1 MTCVFLFSEL
11 SDRTRSG
18 NMLGLVFLSLR
29 SFSNYLRGQ
38 FCGTGGVDADEL
50 AFAAFVFEL
59 DKALDQREQ
68 CVVFTTADIVAGLPF
83 GAALACDNVAAENVL
98 AAEFLETEP
107 LCI

>member
-1 MTCVFLFSEL
+1 MTCAFLFSEL

-18 NMLGLVFLSLR
+18 YMLGLVFLSLR

-68 CVVFTTADIVAGLPF
+68 RVVLTAADVVAGLPF
-83 GAALACDNVAAENVL
+83 GAALTCNDVAAENVL
-98 AAEFLETEP
+98 AAKFL
-107 LCI
+107 